1 MKKPKWFLQKPASL
15 RETLRMTR
23 LLFLAQIR
31 PLKGNVAAALV
42 FLGLLLLPPLY
53 AWFNI
58 GANWSPY
65 DLTKNLKVAVT
76 SEDAGAEIEGVSVN
90 VGDKIVEALKAN
102 DAIGWQFVSFEEG
115 QQGVDSGDYYAALVI
130 PKDFTQTITG
140 FLYGDTKQATI
151 DYYINEKENAISTK
165 IMGTGMDT
173 VSSEINETFV
183 ETVTTIVLD
192 SLKVVDNKY
201 ADYEPSFMR
210 MLDTMDLAA
219 ENMSLFVKNM
229 DEFEDTLDAMNDLT
243 ESAEKLLPEASQAL
257 KDASD
262 LTLDAQNT
270 LQSSKSTVSDIRRLL
285 EQNVLALNGY
295 ADALSREADQLAD
308 ASAED
313 SAAVQDRLQ
322 EMMDTVAQLKSH
334 VATLADNIDR
344 FNQLLPKP
352 LDALSAFVSRLDAL
366 EAALD
371 DGSAQ
376 LSDLKDAVGDGS
388 TEVADAAS
396 DAAALAEGLAD
407 GVTDAWNAY
416 NDGVGAALSES
427 ADDLSTTLDDSY
439 KLLQSLSGLIPQLDG
454 VLGSVRSLGPVGSET
469 VDRYKSIIED
479 TQSLL
484 EKETGDLRDLSEDEQ
499 LEEVLQF
506 LQQDVKKQSAF
517 LASPVQLETNRLYP
531 VANYG
536 SGMSPFY
543 TTLAIWVG
551 CLLMM
556 AMISTVNEKGLEAY
570 PGARVTPMYLSRL
583 LLFQCISV
591 LQSTVIALGDLMI
604 LHVDCRHPVL
614 FVVLCIFIGQI
625 FSIFVFSLVF
635 TFSAIGKALAI
646 IVLVLQI
653 AASGGTFPIEMT
665 PAFFQWIHPL
675 LPFTYCIGAMREI
688 CFGIY
693 APALAKDLV
702 MMALLPILS
711 VTLVILFGPIL
722 RRFVV
727 FFERSMKKSG
737 LM

>member
-1 MKKPKWFLQKPASL
+1 MKKRFFLRSKPAGV
-15 RETLRMTR
+15 RETLHMTK
-23 LLFLAQIR
+23 LLFIAQMKPLRRNLAA
-31 PLKGNVAAALV
+31 GLV

-65 DLTKNLKVAVT
+65 DQTSNLKVAVT
-76 SEDAGAEIEGVSVN
+76 SQDEGAEIEGVDVN

-102 DAIGWQFVSFEEG
+102 DAIGWQFVSYEDG
-115 QQGVDSGDYYAALVI
+115 QKGVDSGEYYAALVI
-130 PKDFTQTITG
+130 PKDFSETITG
-140 FLYGDTKQATI
+140 FLYGDTEQATI

-173 VSSEINETFV
+173 VSGEINETFV

-192 SLKVVDNKY
+192 SLKVVDSKY

-219 ENMSLFVKNM
+219 ENMSLFVENM
-229 DEFEDTLDAMNDLT
+229 DEFEDSLDAMNGLT
-243 ESAEKLLPEASQAL
+243 DSAEKILPQASQAL

-270 LQSSKSTVSDIRRLL
+270 LQTSKSTVSDIRRLL
-285 EQNVLALNGY
+285 AQNALALNGY
-295 ADALSREADQLAD
+295 ADALSREAEQLAAD
-308 ASAED
+308 SADD
-313 SAAVQDRLQ
+313 SAAAAERLQ
-322 EMMDTVAQLKSH
+322 GMIDTIGQLRSH
-334 VATLADNIDR
+334 VGTLADNIDG

-352 LDALSAFVSRLDAL
+352 LGTLSDFVSRLDAL

-371 DGSAQ
+371 DGASELQ
-376 LSDLKDAVGDGS
+376 DLKEALADGS
-388 TEVADAAS
+388 SEVADAVSEAT
-396 DAAALAEGLAD
+396 DLVAGLTD
-407 GVTDAWNAY
+407 DVTDVWNAY
-416 NDGVGAALSES
+416 DNGVSAALDES
-427 ADDLSTTLDDSY
+427 ADALSTTLDDSY
-439 KLLQSLSGLIPQLDG
+439 KLLQSLSGLIPEIDS
-454 VLGSVRSLGPVGSET
+454 VLGSVRSMEPVGSET
-469 VDRYKSIIED
+469 IERYKQIIED

-484 EKETGDLRDLSEDEQ
+484 EKETGDLRALSEDEQ
-499 LEEVLQF
+499 LDEVLAF
-506 LQQDVKKQSAF
+506 LRQDVEKQSAF
-517 LASPVQLETNRLYP
+517 LSEPVTLQTNRLYP
-531 VANYG
+531 VDNYG

-556 AMISTVNEKGLEAY
+556 AMISTINEKGLEAY
-570 PGARVTPMYLSRL
+570 PRVRVTPMYLSRL
-583 LLFQCISV
+583 MLYQIISACQCV
-591 LQSTVIALGDLMI
+591 VIALGDLFI
-604 LHVDCRHPVL
+604 LHVECVHPVL
-614 FVVLCIFIGQI
+614 FVLLCIFIGQI
-625 FSIFVFSLVF
+625 FSIFIFSLVF

-665 PAFFQWIHPL
+665 PTFFQMIHPL

-693 APALAKDLV
+693 GPALAKDLV
-702 MMALLPILS
+702 IMAGLPILS
-711 VTLVILFGPIL
+711 VVVVIFFGPML
-722 RRFVV
+722 RRFVN